1 MPLRDIAGHRRLID
15 LLARA
20 VSRGTLPPTLLFAG
34 PSGVGKWHVARA
46 LAQAVNCLS
55 PVPLVEGGPAV
66 DACGACRSCDRI
78 ARDVHV
84 DVITLA
90 PDDTGVIKIDPVRE
104 VLDRCGYRPFE
115 GTRRFVIVRDADVL
129 RVEAQNSLL
138 KSLEEPPAATVFIL
152 VSAVPGALLPTV
164 RSRCMRLQFARLTE
178 EDVIAVLTGDHEW
191 SEGEA
196 RAAAALAD
204 GSPGQA
210 LAQQSADL
218 AEARELAH
226 QLLAQSAG
234 QADVGQRLTVARAL
248 VGTKPERT
256 RDELAVVL
264 RVAASMLRDLEV
276 LNAQADPRVLA
287 NADLRHHLDRLT
299 RAYAG
304 DRARRAFTAVDRA
317 LLALNRNASTK
328 VVAEW
333 LATQI

>member
-1 MPLRDIAGHRRLID
+1 MPLREIAGHRRLVD
-15 LLARA
+15 LLVRA

-34 PSGVGKWHVARA
+34 PSGVGKWQVARA
-46 LAQAVNCLS
+46 LAQAVNCLA

-84 DVITLA
+84 DVVTLA
-90 PDDTGVIKIDPVRE
+90 PDDKGSIKIDPVRE

-115 GTRRFVIVRDADVL
+115 GRRRFVLVRDADALEVS
-129 RVEAQNSLL
+129 AQNALL
-138 KSLEEPPAATVFIL
+138 KSLEEPPPATVFIL
-152 VSAVPGALLPTV
+152 VSSVPGALLPTV

-178 EDVIAVLTGDHEW
+178 DDVVGVLIRDHEW
-191 SEGEA
+191 AEGEA

-218 AEARELAH
+218 TEARDLAQ
-226 QLLAQSAG
+226 QLLSQAAG
-234 QADVGQRLTVARAL
+234 QADVTQRLGVARAL

-256 RDELAVVL
+256 RDELAVIL
-264 RVAASMLRDLEV
+264 RVTASLLRDLEV

-287 NADLRHHLDRLT
+287 NADLRDRLDGLA
-299 RAYAG
+299 RAYGG
-304 DRARRAFTAVDRA
+304 DRARRAFVAVDRA

>member
-1 MPLRDIAGHRRLID
+1 MPLREIAGHRRLID

-20 VSRGTLPPTLLFAG
+20 ITRGTLPPTLLFAG
-34 PSGVGKWHVARA
+34 PSGVGKWQVARA
-46 LAQAVNCLS
+46 LAQAVNCLA

-66 DACGACRSCDRI
+66 DACGTCRSCDRI

-84 DVITLA
+84 DVISLT
-90 PDDTGVIKIDPVRE
+90 PDEKASIKIDPVRE
-104 VLDRCGYRPFE
+104 VLDRVGYRPFE
-115 GTRRFVIVRDADVL
+115 GKRRFVLIRDADALEVA
-129 RVEAQNSLL
+129 AQNSLL
-138 KSLEEPPAATVFIL
+138 KSLEEPPPATVFIL
-152 VSAVPGALLPTV
+152 VSAVPGALLTTV

-178 EDVIAVLTGDHEW
+178 DDVIGVLTRDHEW
-191 SEGEA
+191 AEGEA

-218 AEARELAH
+218 AEARELAE
-226 QLLAQSAG
+226 QLLSHAAG
-234 QADVGQRLTVARAL
+234 QADVMQRLTMAKAL

-264 RVAASMLRDLEV
+264 RVAASMLRDLEAI
-276 LNAQADPRVLA
+276 NAQADPRVLA
-287 NADLRHHLDRLT
+287 NADLRDHLDRLA